1 MSGAA
6 GRPATPRTAGC
17 WAPTMSR
24 RAWPPSSSAG
34 RPTGRLAEG
43 SRLPRVGSARG
54 RWGARLPFGPMSM
67 GCQLLDH
74 LRHRSYDQ
82 DGVHVVELEVSDDI
96 LGPGGAVHGG
106 IIASLVDRA
115 GAYAIARDS
124 QRVVATSN
132 MALNYLAL
140 ADVGPL

>member
-1 MSGAA
+1 
-6 GRPATPRTAGC
+6 
-17 WAPTMSR
+17 
-24 RAWPPSSSAG
+24 
-34 RPTGRLAEG
+34 
-43 SRLPRVGSARG
+43 
-54 RWGARLPFGPMSM
+54 M
-67 GCQLLDH
+67 GCQLLDQ

-82 DGVHVVELEVSDDI
+82 DGVHIVELEVSDDI

-115 GAYAIARDS
+115 GAYAVARDS

-140 ADVGPL
+140 ADVGPLRAMASTLRVGRQLGVVEVKVVDAGRHDRLVATALVTLSYLTGDLSSSAKREPVGQG

>member
-1 MSGAA
+1 
-6 GRPATPRTAGC
+6 
-17 WAPTMSR
+17 
-24 RAWPPSSSAG
+24 
-34 RPTGRLAEG
+34 
-43 SRLPRVGSARG
+43 
-54 RWGARLPFGPMSM
+54 MSM

-140 ADVGPL
+140 ADVGPLRAVASSLRVGRQLGVVEVKVFDAGKDDRLVATALVTLSYLTGDLSSSPRGEAVGQG

>member
-1 MSGAA
+1 
-6 GRPATPRTAGC
+6 
-17 WAPTMSR
+17 
-24 RAWPPSSSAG
+24 
-34 RPTGRLAEG
+34 
-43 SRLPRVGSARG
+43 
-54 RWGARLPFGPMSM
+54 M
-67 GCQLLDH
+67 GCQLLDQ

-82 DGVHVVELEVSDDI
+82 DGVHIVELEVSDDI

-115 GAYAIARDS
+115 GAYAIAQAS

-140 ADVGPL
+140 ADVGPLRAMASTLRVGRQLGVVEVKVVDAGRDDRLVATALVTLSYLTGDLSSSAKREPVGQG

>member
-1 MSGAA
+1 
-6 GRPATPRTAGC
+6 
-17 WAPTMSR
+17 
-24 RAWPPSSSAG
+24 
-34 RPTGRLAEG
+34 
-43 SRLPRVGSARG
+43 
-54 RWGARLPFGPMSM
+54 MSM
-67 GCQLLDH
+67 GCQLLDQ

-82 DGVHVVELEVSDDI
+82 DGVHIVELEVSDDI

-115 GAYAIARDS
+115 GAYAVARDS

-140 ADVGPL
+140 ADVGPLRAMASTLRVGRQLGVVEVKVVDAGRDDRLVATALVTLSYLTGDLSSSAKREPVGQG

>member
-1 MSGAA
+1 
-6 GRPATPRTAGC
+6 
-17 WAPTMSR
+17 
-24 RAWPPSSSAG
+24 
-34 RPTGRLAEG
+34 
-43 SRLPRVGSARG
+43 
-54 RWGARLPFGPMSM
+54 M

-140 ADVGPL
+140 ADVGPLRAMASTLRVGRQLGVVEVKVVDAGRDDRLVATALVTLSYLTGDLSSSAKREPVGQG

>member
-1 MSGAA
+1 
-6 GRPATPRTAGC
+6 
-17 WAPTMSR
+17 
-24 RAWPPSSSAG
+24 
-34 RPTGRLAEG
+34 
-43 SRLPRVGSARG
+43 
-54 RWGARLPFGPMSM
+54 M
-67 GCQLLDH
+67 GCQLLDQ

-82 DGVHVVELEVSDDI
+82 DGVHIVELEVSDDI

-115 GAYAIARDS
+115 GAYAVARDS

-140 ADVGPL
+140 AEVGPLRAMASTLRVGRQLGVVEVKVVDAGRDDRLVATALVTLSYLTGDLSASPKREPVGPG

>member
-1 MSGAA
+1 
-6 GRPATPRTAGC
+6 
-17 WAPTMSR
+17 
-24 RAWPPSSSAG
+24 
-34 RPTGRLAEG
+34 
-43 SRLPRVGSARG
+43 
-54 RWGARLPFGPMSM
+54 MSM

-74 LRHRSYDQ
+74 LHHRSYDR
-82 DGVHVVELEVSDDI
+82 DGVHIVELEVSEDI

-115 GAYAIARDS
+115 GAYAVARDS

-140 ADVGPL
+140 ADVGPLRAMASTLRVGRQLGVVDVKVVDAGRDDRLVASALVTLSYLTGDLSSSAQREPVGQG

>member
-1 MSGAA
+1 
-6 GRPATPRTAGC
+6 
-17 WAPTMSR
+17 
-24 RAWPPSSSAG
+24 
-34 RPTGRLAEG
+34 
-43 SRLPRVGSARG
+43 
-54 RWGARLPFGPMSM
+54 MSM
-67 GCQLLDH
+67 GCQLLDQ

-82 DGVHVVELEVSDDI
+82 DGVHIVELEVSDDI

-115 GAYAIARDS
+115 GAYAIAQAS

-140 ADVGPL
+140 ADVGPLRAIASTLRVGRQLGVVEVKVVDAGRDDRLVATALVTLSYLTGDLSSSSKREPVGRG